1 MYKRKTTDEWEVQ
14 GYYGPSYGWERLTT
28 ETSYNDAK
36 RTRKEYIENDVNL
49 HGIRIIKKRVPIE
62 KP

>member
-14 GYYGPSYGWERLTT
+14 GYYGQGFGWERLTT
-28 ETSYNDAK
+28 ETSYKDAK
-36 RTRKEYIENDVNL
+36 QTRKEYIENDANL

-62 KP
+62 RP